1 MADAVVAT
9 ARRGGVVV
17 VVVVAATGE
26 CSGLDANGGLIA
38 AAIKP
43 LSIDRISSEDDERS
57 ISDEVVDV
65 SSLFSMSSAV
75 SG

>member
-17 VVVVAATGE
+17 VVAVATGE